1 MLPFAVMLKN
11 LWYTG
16 APLDRVSHL
25 REDAAWVA
33 TRRRAKDTRLVP
45 VWRSR
50 SLVCTEADRALML
63 TVEEAGDL
71 LDTARHEV
79 VLGLRGDTL
88 YIGLDLSHMDDP
100 YDHPRIEA
108 QGAFEDLRR
117 IGPVIPADEG
127 AILAH
132 ARGMMTWHQRHGFC
146 GVCGAPTQAS
156 HGGYQRNCTD
166 CGAQHFPRT
175 DPAVIMLVH
184 KGDHCLLGRTHQFP
198 RRIYSALAGFVEP
211 GESLEEAV
219 AREVFEEAG
228 LRVGAV
234 RYMAS
239 QPWPFPSSLMLGFH
253 AEALTTELD
262 IDPKELEDARWMR
275 RADLD
280 RLEDFGMELPRR
292 DSIAWRLVKAWQDGM
307 PDKVMN

>member
-1 MLPFAVMLKN
+1 MLKN

-16 APLDRVSHL
+16 APLDRISHL

-33 TRRRAKDTRLVP
+33 ARRRSKDTRLVP

-50 SLVCTEADRALML
+50 SLVHTEDDRALLL

-71 LDTARHEV
+71 LDTAQHEV
-79 VLGLRGDTL
+79 VLGLEGDTL
-88 YIGLDLSHMDDP
+88 YIGLDLSHLEDP
-100 YDHPRIEA
+100 YGHPRIEA
-108 QGAFEDLRR
+108 EGAFEDLRQ
-117 IGPVIPADEG
+117 IGPVIPAEEG

-132 ARGMMTWHQRHGFC
+132 ARGMMTWHQRHRFC
-146 GVCGAPTQAS
+146 GVCGAPTEVS
-156 HGGYQRNCTD
+156 HAGHQRNCTS
-166 CGAQHFPRT
+166 CNAQHFPRT

-184 KGDHCLLGRTHQFP
+184 KGDNCLLGRTHQFP
-198 RRIYSALAGFVEP
+198 RRIYSTLAGFVEP

-228 LRVGAV
+228 VKVGEV

-253 AEALTTELD
+253 AEAEAMDLN
-262 IDPKELEDARWMR
+262 IDPKELEDARWMTR
-275 RADLD
+275 EQID
-280 RLEDFGMELPRR
+280 RIEDFDMELPRR
-292 DSIAWRLVKAWQDGM
+292 DSIAWRLVKAWMDGL
-307 PDKVMN
+307 

>member
-1 MLPFAVMLKN
+1 MLKN

-33 TRRRAKDTRLVP
+33 ARRRAKDTRLVP

-50 SLVCTEADRALML
+50 SLVHTEDDRALIL
-63 TVEEAGDL
+63 TVEEAGEL
-71 LDTARHEV
+71 LDSAQHEV
-79 VLGLRGDTL
+79 VLGLEGDTL
-88 YIGLDLSHMDDP
+88 YIGLDLSHLDDP
-100 YDHPRIEA
+100 YGHPRIGAE
-108 QGAFEDLRR
+108 GAFEDLRQ

-132 ARGMMTWHQRHGFC
+132 ARGMMTWHQRHQFC
-146 GVCGAPTQAS
+146 GVCGAPTEVS
-156 HGGYQRNCTD
+156 HGGYQRNCTG
-166 CGAQHFPRT
+166 CSAQHFPRT

-184 KGDHCLLGRTHQFP
+184 KGDNCLLGRTHHFP
-198 RRIYSALAGFVEP
+198 RRIYSTLAGFVEP

-228 LRVGAV
+228 VTVGEV

-253 AEALTTELD
+253 AEAEAMELN
-262 IDPKELEDARWMR
+262 IDPKELEDARWMTR
-275 RADLD
+275 EQIGRIEEFD
-280 RLEDFGMELPRR
+280 MELPRR
-292 DSIAWRLVKAWQDGM
+292 DSIAWRLVKAWMDGL
-307 PDKVMN
+307 

>member
-1 MLPFAVMLKN
+1 MLKN

-16 APLDRVSHL
+16 APLDRISHL

-33 TRRRAKDTRLVP
+33 ARRRAKDTRLVP

-50 SLVCTEADRALML
+50 SLVHTEDDRALIL

-71 LDTARHEV
+71 LDSAQHEV
-79 VLGLRGDTL
+79 VLGLEGDTL
-88 YIGLDLSHMDDP
+88 YIGLDLSHLDDP
-100 YDHPRIEA
+100 YGHPRIEA
-108 QGAFEDLRR
+108 EGAFEDLRQ

-132 ARGMMTWHQRHGFC
+132 ARGMMTWHQRHRFC
-146 GVCGAPTQAS
+146 GVCGAPTEVS
-156 HGGYQRNCTD
+156 HGGYQRNCTG
-166 CGAQHFPRT
+166 CNAQHFPRT

-184 KGDHCLLGRTHQFP
+184 KDDNCLLGRTHQFP
-198 RRIYSALAGFVEP
+198 RRIYSTLAGFVEP

-228 LRVGAV
+228 VKVGEV

-253 AEALTTELD
+253 AEAEAMELN
-262 IDPKELEDARWMR
+262 IDPKELEDARWMTR
-275 RADLD
+275 EQIGRI
-280 RLEDFGMELPRR
+280 EDFDIELPRR
-292 DSIAWRLVKAWQDGM
+292 DSIAWRLVKAWMDGM
-307 PDKVMN
+307 PG

>member
-1 MLPFAVMLKN
+1 MLKN

-16 APLDRVSHL
+16 APLDRISHL

-33 TRRRAKDTRLVP
+33 ARRRAKDTRLVP

-50 SLVCTEADRALML
+50 SLVHTEDDRALIL

-71 LDTARHEV
+71 LDSAQHEV
-79 VLGLRGDTL
+79 ILGLEGDTL
-88 YIGLDLSHMDDP
+88 YIGLDLSHLEDP
-100 YDHPRIEA
+100 YGHPRIEA
-108 QGAFEDLRR
+108 EGAFEDLRE
-117 IGPVIPADEG
+117 IGPVIPAEEG

-132 ARGMMTWHQRHGFC
+132 ARGMMTWHQRHRFC
-146 GVCGAPTQAS
+146 GVCGAPTEVS
-156 HGGYQRNCTD
+156 HAGHQRNCTS
-166 CGAQHFPRT
+166 CKAQHFPRT

-184 KGDHCLLGRTHQFP
+184 KGDNCLLGRTHQFP
-198 RRIYSALAGFVEP
+198 RRIYSTLAGFVEP

-228 LRVGAV
+228 VRVGEV

-253 AEALTTELD
+253 AEAEAMDLK
-262 IDPKELEDARWMR
+262 IDPKELEDARWMTR
-275 RADLD
+275 EQMD
-280 RLEDFGMELPRR
+280 RIEDFDMELPRR
-292 DSIAWRLVKAWQDGM
+292 DRIAWRLVKAWLDG
-307 PDKVMN
+307 V

>member
-1 MLPFAVMLKN
+1 MLKN

-33 TRRRAKDTRLVP
+33 ARRRAKDTRLVP

-50 SLVCTEADRALML
+50 SLVHTEDDRALIL
-63 TVEEAGDL
+63 TVEEAGEL
-71 LDTARHEV
+71 LDSAQHEV
-79 VLGLRGDTL
+79 VLGLEGDTL
-88 YIGLDLSHMDDP
+88 YIGLDLSHLDDP
-100 YDHPRIEA
+100 YGHPRIEA
-108 QGAFEDLRR
+108 EGAFEDLRQ

-132 ARGMMTWHQRHGFC
+132 ARGMMTWHQRHQFC
-146 GVCGAPTQAS
+146 GVCGAPTEVS
-156 HGGYQRNCTD
+156 HGGYQRNCTG
-166 CGAQHFPRT
+166 CSAQHFPRT

-184 KGDHCLLGRTHQFP
+184 KGDNCLLGRTHHFP
-198 RRIYSALAGFVEP
+198 RRIYSTLAGFVEP

-228 LRVGAV
+228 VTVGEV

-253 AEALTTELD
+253 AEAEAMELN
-262 IDPKELEDARWMR
+262 IDPKELEDARWMTR
-275 RADLD
+275 EQIGRIEEFD
-280 RLEDFGMELPRR
+280 MELPRR
-292 DSIAWRLVKAWQDGM
+292 DSIAWRLVKAWMDGL
-307 PDKVMN
+307 

>member
-1 MLPFAVMLKN
+1 MLKN

-16 APLDRVSHL
+16 APLDRISHL

-33 TRRRAKDTRLVP
+33 ARRRAKDTRLVP

-50 SLVCTEADRALML
+50 SLVHAEDDRALIL

-71 LDTARHEV
+71 LDTAQHEV
-79 VLGLRGDTL
+79 MLGLEGDTL
-88 YIGLDLSHMDDP
+88 YIGLDLSHLDDP
-100 YDHPRIEA
+100 YGHPRIEA
-108 QGAFEDLRR
+108 EGAFEDLRQ

-146 GVCGAPTQAS
+146 GVCGAPTEAS
-156 HGGYQRNCTD
+156 HGGYQRNCTG
-166 CGAQHFPRT
+166 CKAQHFPRT

-184 KGDHCLLGRTHQFP
+184 KDDNCLLGRTHQFP
-198 RRIYSALAGFVEP
+198 RRIYSTLAGFVEP

-228 LRVGAV
+228 VRVGEV

-253 AEALTTELD
+253 AEAETMELN
-262 IDPKELEDARWMR
+262 IDPEELEDARWMTR
-275 RADLD
+275 EQIGRI
-280 RLEDFGMELPRR
+280 EDFDMELPRR
-292 DSIAWRLVKAWQDGM
+292 DSIAWRLVKAWMDGI
-307 PDKVMN
+307 PG

>member
-1 MLPFAVMLKN
+1 MLKN

-16 APLDRVSHL
+16 APLDRISHL

-33 TRRRAKDTRLVP
+33 ARRRAKDTRLVP

-50 SLVCTEADRALML
+50 SLVHTEDDRALIL

-71 LDTARHEV
+71 LDSAQHEV
-79 VLGLRGDTL
+79 VLGLEGDTL
-88 YIGLDLSHMDDP
+88 YIGLDLSHLDDP
-100 YDHPRIEA
+100 YGHPRIEA
-108 QGAFEDLRR
+108 EGAFEDLRQ

-132 ARGMMTWHQRHGFC
+132 ARGMMTWHQRHRFC
-146 GVCGAPTQAS
+146 GVCGSPTEVS
-156 HGGYQRNCTD
+156 HGGYQRNCTG

-184 KGDHCLLGRTHQFP
+184 KGDNCLLGRTHQFP
-198 RRIYSALAGFVEP
+198 RRIYSTLAGFVEP

-228 LRVGAV
+228 VTVGEV

-253 AEALTTELD
+253 AEAEAMELN
-262 IDPKELEDARWMR
+262 IDPKELEDARWMTR
-275 RADLD
+275 EQIGRI
-280 RLEDFGMELPRR
+280 EDFDMELPRR
-292 DSIAWRLVKAWQDGM
+292 DSIAWRLVKAWMDGF
-307 PDKVMN
+307 

>member
-1 MLPFAVMLKN
+1 MLKN

-16 APLDRVSHL
+16 APLDRISHL
-25 REDAAWVA
+25 REDPVWIAA
-33 TRRRAKDTRLVP
+33 RRRAKDTRLVP

-50 SLVCTEADRALML
+50 SLVHTEDDRALIL

-71 LDTARHEV
+71 LDTAQHEV
-79 VLGLRGDTL
+79 VLGLEGDTL
-88 YIGLDLSHMDDP
+88 YIGLDLSHLDDP
-100 YDHPRIEA
+100 YGHPRIEA
-108 QGAFEDLRR
+108 EGAFEDLRQ

-132 ARGMMTWHQRHGFC
+132 ARGMMTWHQRHRFC
-146 GVCGAPTQAS
+146 GVCGAPTEVS
-156 HGGYQRNCTD
+156 HGGYQRNCTG

-184 KGDHCLLGRTHQFP
+184 KGDNCLLGRTHQFP
-198 RRIYSALAGFVEP
+198 RRIYSTLAGFVEP

-228 LRVGAV
+228 VTVGEV

-253 AEALTTELD
+253 AEAEAMELN
-262 IDPKELEDARWMR
+262 IDPKELEDARWMTR
-275 RADLD
+275 EQIGRI
-280 RLEDFGMELPRR
+280 EDFDMELPRR
-292 DSIAWRLVKAWQDGM
+292 DSIAWRLVKAWMDGF
-307 PDKVMN
+307 

>member
-1 MLPFAVMLKN
+1 MLKN

-16 APLDRVSHL
+16 APLDRISHL

-33 TRRRAKDTRLVP
+33 ARRRAKDTRLVP

-50 SLVCTEADRALML
+50 SLVHTEDDRALIL

-71 LDTARHEV
+71 LDSAQHEV
-79 VLGLRGDTL
+79 VLGLEGDTL
-88 YIGLDLSHMDDP
+88 YIGLDLSHLDDP
-100 YDHPRIEA
+100 YGHPRIEA
-108 QGAFEDLRR
+108 EGAFEDLRQ

-132 ARGMMTWHQRHGFC
+132 ARGMMTWHQRHRFC
-146 GVCGAPTQAS
+146 GVCGSPTEVS
-156 HGGYQRNCTD
+156 HGGYQRNCTG

-184 KGDHCLLGRTHQFP
+184 KGDNCLLGRTHQFP
-198 RRIYSALAGFVEP
+198 RRIYSTLAGFVEP

-228 LRVGAV
+228 VTVGEV

-253 AEALTTELD
+253 AEAEAMELN
-262 IDPKELEDARWMR
+262 IDPKELEDARWMTR
-275 RADLD
+275 EQIGRI
-280 RLEDFGMELPRR
+280 EDFDMELPRR
-292 DSIAWRLVKAWQDGM
+292 DSIAWRLVKAWMDGL
-307 PDKVMN
+307 

>member
-1 MLPFAVMLKN
+1 MLKN

-25 REDAAWVA
+25 REDAAWVGA
-33 TRRRAKDTRLVP
+33 RRRAKDTRLVP

-50 SLVCTEADRALML
+50 SLVHTEDDRALIL

-71 LDTARHEV
+71 LDSAQQEV
-79 VLGLRGDTL
+79 VLGLEGETL
-88 YIGLDLSHMDDP
+88 YIGLDLSHLDDP
-100 YDHPRIEA
+100 YGHPRIDSE
-108 QGAFEDLRR
+108 GAFEDLRE
-117 IGPVIPADEG
+117 IGPVIPAQEG

-132 ARGMMTWHQRHGFC
+132 ARGMLTWHQRHRFC
-146 GVCGAPTQAS
+146 GVCGAPTISS
-156 HGGYQRNCTD
+156 HAGYQRNCTS
-166 CGAQHFPRT
+166 CKAQHFPRT

-184 KGDHCLLGRTHQFP
+184 KGDNCLLGRTHQFP
-198 RRIYSALAGFVEP
+198 PRRYSTLAGFVEP

-228 LRVGAV
+228 VRVGEV

-239 QPWPFPSSLMLGFH
+239 QPWPFPASLMLGFH
-253 AEALTTELD
+253 AEAEAMDLRIDPEELD
-262 IDPKELEDARWMR
+262 DARWMTR
-275 RADLD
+275 EQMD

-292 DSIAWRLVKAWQDGM
+292 DSIAWRLVKAWLDG
-307 PDKVMN
+307 V

>member
-1 MLPFAVMLKN
+1 MLKN

-16 APLDRVSHL
+16 APLDRISHL

-33 TRRRAKDTRLVP
+33 ARRRSKDTRLVP

-50 SLVCTEADRALML
+50 SLVHTEDDRALLL

-71 LDTARHEV
+71 LDTAQHEV
-79 VLGLRGDTL
+79 VLGLEGDTL
-88 YIGLDLSHMDDP
+88 YIGLDLSHLEDP
-100 YDHPRIEA
+100 YGHPRIEA
-108 QGAFEDLRR
+108 EGAFEDLRQ
-117 IGPVIPADEG
+117 IGPVIPAEEG

-132 ARGMMTWHQRHGFC
+132 ARGMMTWHQRHRFC
-146 GVCGAPTQAS
+146 GVCGAPTEVS
-156 HGGYQRNCTD
+156 HAGHQRNCTN
-166 CGAQHFPRT
+166 CNAQHFPRT

-184 KGDHCLLGRTHQFP
+184 KGDNCLLGRTHQFP
-198 RRIYSALAGFVEP
+198 RRIYSTLAGFVEP

-228 LRVGAV
+228 VKVGEV

-253 AEALTTELD
+253 AEAEAMDLN
-262 IDPKELEDARWMR
+262 IDPKELEDARWMTR
-275 RADLD
+275 EQID
-280 RLEDFGMELPRR
+280 RIEDFDMELPRR
-292 DSIAWRLVKAWQDGM
+292 DSIAWRLVKAWMDGL
-307 PDKVMN
+307 

>member
-1 MLPFAVMLKN
+1 MLKN

-33 TRRRAKDTRLVP
+33 ARRRAKDTRLVP

-50 SLVCTEADRALML
+50 SLVHTEDDRALIL
-63 TVEEAGDL
+63 TVEEAGEL
-71 LDTARHEV
+71 LDSAQHEV
-79 VLGLRGDTL
+79 VLGLEGDTL
-88 YIGLDLSHMDDP
+88 YIGLDLSHLDDP
-100 YDHPRIEA
+100 YGHPRIGAE
-108 QGAFEDLRR
+108 GAFEDLRQ

-132 ARGMMTWHQRHGFC
+132 ARGMMTWHQRHLFC
-146 GVCGAPTQAS
+146 GVCGAPTEVS
-156 HGGYQRNCTD
+156 HGGYQRNCTG
-166 CGAQHFPRT
+166 CSAQHFPRT

-184 KGDHCLLGRTHQFP
+184 KGDNCLLGRTHHFP
-198 RRIYSALAGFVEP
+198 RRIYSTLAGFVEP

-228 LRVGAV
+228 VTVGEV

-253 AEALTTELD
+253 AEAEAMELN
-262 IDPKELEDARWMR
+262 IDPKELEDARWMTR
-275 RADLD
+275 EQIGRIEEFD
-280 RLEDFGMELPRR
+280 MELPRR
-292 DSIAWRLVKAWQDGM
+292 DSIAWRLVKAWMD
-307 PDKVMN
+307 DF

>member
-1 MLPFAVMLKN
+1 MLKN

-16 APLDRVSHL
+16 APLDRISHL
-25 REDAAWVA
+25 REDPAWVA
-33 TRRRAKDTRLVP
+33 ARRRAKDTRLVP

-50 SLVCTEADRALML
+50 SLVHTEDDRALIL

-71 LDTARHEV
+71 LDSAQHEV
-79 VLGLRGDTL
+79 VLGLQGDTL
-88 YIGLDLSHMDDP
+88 YIGLDLSHLEDP
-100 YDHPRIEA
+100 YGHPRIEA
-108 QGAFEDLRR
+108 EGAFEDLRQ

-132 ARGMMTWHQRHGFC
+132 ARGMMTWHHRHRFC
-146 GVCGAPTQAS
+146 GVCGAPTEVS
-156 HGGYQRNCTD
+156 HGGYQRNCTG
-166 CGAQHFPRT
+166 CKAQHFPRT

-184 KGDHCLLGRTHQFP
+184 KGDNCLLGRTHQFP
-198 RRIYSALAGFVEP
+198 RRIYSTLAGFVEP

-228 LRVGAV
+228 VKVGEV

-253 AEALTTELD
+253 AEAETMALN
-262 IDPKELEDARWMR
+262 IDPKELEDARWMTR
-275 RADLD
+275 EQMGRV
-280 RLEDFGMELPRR
+280 EDFGMELPRR
-292 DSIAWRLVKAWQDGM
+292 DSIAWRLVKAWLDGA
-307 PDKVMN
+307 PG

>member
-1 MLPFAVMLKN
+1 MLKN

-33 TRRRAKDTRLVP
+33 ARRRAKDTRLVP

-50 SLVCTEADRALML
+50 SLVHTEDDRALIL
-63 TVEEAGDL
+63 TVEEAGEL
-71 LDTARHEV
+71 LDSAQHEV
-79 VLGLRGDTL
+79 VLGLEGDTL
-88 YIGLDLSHMDDP
+88 YIGLDLSHLDDP
-100 YDHPRIEA
+100 YGHPRIGAE
-108 QGAFEDLRR
+108 GAFEDLRQ

-132 ARGMMTWHQRHGFC
+132 ARGMMTWHQRHLFC
-146 GVCGAPTQAS
+146 GVCGAPTEMS
-156 HGGYQRNCTD
+156 HGGYQRNCTG
-166 CGAQHFPRT
+166 CSAQHFPRT

-184 KGDHCLLGRTHQFP
+184 KGDNCLLGRTHHFP
-198 RRIYSALAGFVEP
+198 RRIYSTLAGFVEP

-228 LRVGAV
+228 VTVGEV

-253 AEALTTELD
+253 AEAEAMELN
-262 IDPKELEDARWMR
+262 IDPKELEDARWMTR
-275 RADLD
+275 EQIGRIEEFD
-280 RLEDFGMELPRR
+280 MELPRR
-292 DSIAWRLVKAWQDGM
+292 DSIAWRLVKAWMDGF
-307 PDKVMN
+307 

>member
-1 MLPFAVMLKN
+1 MLKN

-16 APLDRVSHL
+16 APLDRISHL

-33 TRRRAKDTRLVP
+33 ARRRAKDTRLVP

-50 SLVCTEADRALML
+50 SLIHTEDDRALLL
-63 TVEEAGDL
+63 TVGEAGDL
-71 LDTARHEV
+71 LHSAQHEV
-79 VLGLRGDTL
+79 ILGLKGDTL
-88 YIGLDLSHMDDP
+88 YIGLDLSHLEDP
-100 YDHPRIEA
+100 YGHPRIEA
-108 QGAFEDLRR
+108 EGAFEDLRQ

-146 GVCGAPTQAS
+146 GVCGAPTEVS
-156 HGGYQRNCTD
+156 HGGYQRNCTN
-166 CGAQHFPRT
+166 CNAQHFPRT

-184 KGDHCLLGRTHQFP
+184 KGDNCLLGRTHQFP
-198 RRIYSALAGFVEP
+198 RRIYSTLAGFVEP

-228 LRVGAV
+228 VKVGEV

-253 AEALTTELD
+253 AEAEAMDLK
-262 IDPKELEDARWMR
+262 IDPKELEDARWMTR
-275 RADLD
+275 GQID
-280 RLEDFGMELPRR
+280 RIEDFDMELPRR
-292 DSIAWRLVKAWQDGM
+292 DSIAWRLVKAWMDGM
-307 PDKVMN
+307 PG

>member
-253 AEALTTELD
+253 AEALTTKLD

>member
-1 MLPFAVMLKN
+1 MLKN

-16 APLDRVSHL
+16 APLDRISHL
-25 REDAAWVA
+25 REDPVWIAA
-33 TRRRAKDTRLVP
+33 RRRAKDTRLVP

-50 SLVCTEADRALML
+50 SLVHTEDDRALIL
-63 TVEEAGDL
+63 TVEEAGEL
-71 LDTARHEV
+71 LDAAQHEV
-79 VLGLRGDTL
+79 VLGLEGDTL
-88 YIGLDLSHMDDP
+88 YIGLDLSHLEDP
-100 YDHPRIEA
+100 YGHPRI
-108 QGAFEDLRR
+108 GAEGVFEDLRQ

-132 ARGMMTWHQRHGFC
+132 ARGMMTWHQRHRFC
-146 GVCGAPTQAS
+146 GVCGSPTEVS
-156 HGGYQRNCTD
+156 HGGYQRNCTG

-184 KGDHCLLGRTHQFP
+184 KGDNCLLGRTHQFP
-198 RRIYSALAGFVEP
+198 QRIYSTLAGFVEP

-228 LRVGAV
+228 VTVGEV

-253 AEALTTELD
+253 AEAEAMDLN
-262 IDPKELEDARWMR
+262 IDPKELEDARWMTR
-275 RADLD
+275 EQID
-280 RLEDFGMELPRR
+280 RIEEFDMELPRR
-292 DSIAWRLVKAWQDGM
+292 DSIAWRLVKAWMDGM
-307 PDKVMN
+307 PG

>member
-1 MLPFAVMLKN
+1 MLKN

-16 APLDRVSHL
+16 APLDRISHL

-33 TRRRAKDTRLVP
+33 ARRRAKDTRLVP

-50 SLVCTEADRALML
+50 SLIHTEDDRALIL

-71 LDTARHEV
+71 LDSAQHEV
-79 VLGLRGDTL
+79 ILGLEGDTL
-88 YIGLDLSHMDDP
+88 YIGLDLSHLEDP
-100 YDHPRIEA
+100 YGHPRIEA
-108 QGAFEDLRR
+108 EGAFEDLRQ

-146 GVCGAPTQAS
+146 GVCGAPTEVS
-156 HGGYQRNCTD
+156 HAGYQRNCTG
-166 CGAQHFPRT
+166 CNAQHFPRT

-184 KGDHCLLGRTHQFP
+184 KGDNCLLGRTHQFP
-198 RRIYSALAGFVEP
+198 RRIYSTLAGFVEP
-211 GESLEEAV
+211 GECLEEAV

-228 LRVGAV
+228 VKVGEV

-253 AEALTTELD
+253 AEAEAMDLK
-262 IDPKELEDARWMR
+262 IDPKELEDARWMTR
-275 RADLD
+275 EQIGRI
-280 RLEDFGMELPRR
+280 EDFDMELPRR
-292 DSIAWRLVKAWQDGM
+292 DSIAWRLVKAWMDGV
-307 PDKVMN
+307 PG

>member
-1 MLPFAVMLKN
+1 MLKN

-16 APLDRVSHL
+16 APLDRISHL

-33 TRRRAKDTRLVP
+33 ARRRAKDTRLVP

-50 SLVCTEADRALML
+50 SLIHTEDDRALLL

-71 LDTARHEV
+71 LDSAQHEV
-79 VLGLRGDTL
+79 ILGLEGDTL
-88 YIGLDLSHMDDP
+88 YIGLDLSHLEDP
-100 YDHPRIEA
+100 YGHPRIEA
-108 QGAFEDLRR
+108 EGAFEDLRQ

-146 GVCGAPTQAS
+146 GVCGAPTEVS
-156 HGGYQRNCTD
+156 HGGYQRNCTN
-166 CGAQHFPRT
+166 CNAQHFPRT

-184 KGDHCLLGRTHQFP
+184 KGDNCLLGRTHQFP
-198 RRIYSALAGFVEP
+198 RRIYSTLAGFVEP

-228 LRVGAV
+228 VKVGEV

-253 AEALTTELD
+253 AEAEAMDLK
-262 IDPKELEDARWMR
+262 IDPKELEDARWMTR
-275 RADLD
+275 GQID
-280 RLEDFGMELPRR
+280 RIEDFDMELPRR
-292 DSIAWRLVKAWQDGM
+292 DSIAWRLVKAWMDGM
-307 PDKVMN
+307 PG

>member
-1 MLPFAVMLKN
+1 MLKN

-33 TRRRAKDTRLVP
+33 ARRRAKDTRLVP

-50 SLVCTEADRALML
+50 SLVHTEDDRALIL
-63 TVEEAGDL
+63 TVEEAGEL
-71 LDTARHEV
+71 LDSAQHEV
-79 VLGLRGDTL
+79 VLGLEGDTL
-88 YIGLDLSHMDDP
+88 YIGLDLSHLDDP
-100 YDHPRIEA
+100 YGHPRIEA
-108 QGAFEDLRR
+108 EGAFEDLRQ

-132 ARGMMTWHQRHGFC
+132 ARGMMTWHQRHLFC
-146 GVCGAPTQAS
+146 GVCGAPTEVS
-156 HGGYQRNCTD
+156 HGGYQRNCTG
-166 CGAQHFPRT
+166 CSAQHFPRT

-184 KGDHCLLGRTHQFP
+184 KGDNCLLGRTHHFP
-198 RRIYSALAGFVEP
+198 RRIYSTLAGFVEP

-228 LRVGAV
+228 VTVGEV

-253 AEALTTELD
+253 AEAEAMALN
-262 IDPKELEDARWMR
+262 IDPKELEDARWMTR
-275 RADLD
+275 EQIGRIEEFD
-280 RLEDFGMELPRR
+280 MELPRR
-292 DSIAWRLVKAWQDGM
+292 DSIAWRLVKAWMDGF
-307 PDKVMN
+307 

>member
-1 MLPFAVMLKN
+1 MLKN

-33 TRRRAKDTRLVP
+33 ARRQAKDTRLVP

-50 SLVCTEADRALML
+50 SLVHTEDDRALIL

-71 LDTARHEV
+71 LDSAQHEV
-79 VLGLRGDTL
+79 VLGLEGDTL
-88 YIGLDLSHMDDP
+88 YIGLDLSHLDDP
-100 YDHPRIEA
+100 YGHPRIEA
-108 QGAFEDLRR
+108 EGAFEDLRQ

-132 ARGMMTWHQRHGFC
+132 ARGMMTWHQRHLFC
-146 GVCGAPTQAS
+146 GVCGAPTEVS
-156 HGGYQRNCTD
+156 HGGYQRNCTG
-166 CGAQHFPRT
+166 CSAQHFPRT

-184 KGDHCLLGRTHQFP
+184 KGDNCLLGRTHHFP
-198 RRIYSALAGFVEP
+198 RRIYSTLAGFVEP

-228 LRVGAV
+228 VTVGEV

-253 AEALTTELD
+253 AEAEAMALN
-262 IDPKELEDARWMR
+262 IDPKELEDARWMTR
-275 RADLD
+275 EQIGRIEEFD
-280 RLEDFGMELPRR
+280 MELPRR
-292 DSIAWRLVKAWQDGM
+292 DSIAWRLVKAWMDGF
-307 PDKVMN
+307 

>member
-1 MLPFAVMLKN
+1 MLPFAPMLKN

-33 TRRRAKDTRLVP
+33 ARRRAKDTRLVP

-50 SLVCTEADRALML
+50 SLVHTEDDRALIL
-63 TVEEAGDL
+63 TVEEAGEL
-71 LDTARHEV
+71 LDSAQHEV
-79 VLGLRGDTL
+79 VLGLEGDTL
-88 YIGLDLSHMDDP
+88 YIGLDLSHLDDP
-100 YDHPRIEA
+100 YGHPRIGAE
-108 QGAFEDLRR
+108 GAFEDLRQ

-132 ARGMMTWHQRHGFC
+132 ARGMMTWHQRHQLC
-146 GVCGAPTQAS
+146 GVFGAPPEVS
-156 HGGYQRNCTD
+156 HGGYQRNCTG
-166 CGAQHFPRT
+166 CSAQHFPRT

-184 KGDHCLLGRTHQFP
+184 KGDNCLLGRTHQFP
-198 RRIYSALAGFVEP
+198 RRIYSTLAGFVEP

-228 LRVGAV
+228 VTVGEV

-253 AEALTTELD
+253 AEAEAMELN
-262 IDPKELEDARWMR
+262 IDPKELEDARWMTR
-275 RADLD
+275 EQIGRI
-280 RLEDFGMELPRR
+280 EDFDMELPRR
-292 DSIAWRLVKAWQDGM
+292 DSIAWRLVKAWMDGL
-307 PDKVMN
+307 

>member
-1 MLPFAVMLKN
+1 MLKN

-16 APLDRVSHL
+16 APLDRISHL

-33 TRRRAKDTRLVP
+33 ARRRAKDTRLVP

-50 SLVCTEADRALML
+50 SLVRTEEDRALIL

-71 LDTARHEV
+71 LDAAQHEV
-79 VLGLRGDTL
+79 ILGLEGDTL
-88 YIGLDLSHMDDP
+88 YLGLDLSHLDDP
-100 YDHPRIEA
+100 YGHPRIDA
-108 QGAFEDLRR
+108 DGAFEDLRQ
-117 IGPVIPADEG
+117 IGPIIPADEG

-146 GVCGAPTQAS
+146 GVCGAPTEAS
-156 HGGYQRNCTD
+156 HGGYQRNCTN

-184 KGDHCLLGRTHQFP
+184 KGDNCLLGRTHQFP
-198 RRIYSALAGFVEP
+198 RRIYSTLAGFVEP

-228 LRVGAV
+228 VRVGEV

-253 AEALTTELD
+253 AEAEAMELN
-262 IDPKELEDARWMR
+262 IDPKELEDARWMTR
-275 RADLD
+275 EQMD
-280 RLEDFGMELPRR
+280 RIEEFDMELPRR
-292 DSIAWRLVKAWQDGM
+292 DSIAWRLVKAWMDGLAG
-307 PDKVMN
+307 

>member
-1 MLPFAVMLKN
+1 MLKN

-33 TRRRAKDTRLVP
+33 ARRRAKDTRLVP

-50 SLVCTEADRALML
+50 SLVHTEDDRALIL
-63 TVEEAGDL
+63 TVEEAGEL
-71 LDTARHEV
+71 LDSAQHEV
-79 VLGLRGDTL
+79 VLGLEGDTL
-88 YIGLDLSHMDDP
+88 YIGLDLSHLDDP
-100 YDHPRIEA
+100 YGHPRIGAE
-108 QGAFEDLRR
+108 GAFEDLRQ

-132 ARGMMTWHQRHGFC
+132 ARGMMTWHQRHQFC
-146 GVCGAPTQAS
+146 GVCGAPTEVS
-156 HGGYQRNCTD
+156 HGGYQRNCTG
-166 CGAQHFPRT
+166 CSAQHFPRT

-184 KGDHCLLGRTHQFP
+184 KGDNCLLGRTHHFP
-198 RRIYSALAGFVEP
+198 RRIYSTLAGFVEP

-228 LRVGAV
+228 VTVGEV

-253 AEALTTELD
+253 AEAEAMALN
-262 IDPKELEDARWMR
+262 IDPKELEDARWMTR
-275 RADLD
+275 EQIGRIEEFD
-280 RLEDFGMELPRR
+280 MELPRR
-292 DSIAWRLVKAWQDGM
+292 DSIAWRLVKAWMDGL
-307 PDKVMN
+307 

>member
-1 MLPFAVMLKN
+1 MLKN

-33 TRRRAKDTRLVP
+33 ARRRAKDTRLVP

-50 SLVCTEADRALML
+50 SLVHTEDDRALIL
-63 TVEEAGDL
+63 TVEEAGEL
-71 LDTARHEV
+71 LDSAQHEV
-79 VLGLRGDTL
+79 VLGLEGDTL
-88 YIGLDLSHMDDP
+88 YIGLDLSHLEDP
-100 YDHPRIEA
+100 YGHPRIGAE
-108 QGAFEDLRR
+108 GAFEDLRQ

-132 ARGMMTWHQRHGFC
+132 ARGMMTWHQRHLFC
-146 GVCGAPTQAS
+146 GVCGSPTEVS
-156 HGGYQRNCTD
+156 HGGYQRNCTG

-184 KGDHCLLGRTHQFP
+184 KGDNCLLGRTHHFP
-198 RRIYSALAGFVEP
+198 RRIYSTLAGFVEP

-228 LRVGAV
+228 VTVGEV

-253 AEALTTELD
+253 AEAEAMALN
-262 IDPKELEDARWMR
+262 IDPKELEDARWMTR
-275 RADLD
+275 EQIGRIEEFD
-280 RLEDFGMELPRR
+280 MELPRR
-292 DSIAWRLVKAWQDGM
+292 DSIAWRLVKAWMDGF
-307 PDKVMN
+307 

>member
-1 MLPFAVMLKN
+1 MLPFAPMLKN

-33 TRRRAKDTRLVP
+33 ARRRAKDTRLVP

-50 SLVCTEADRALML
+50 SLVHTEDDRALIL
-63 TVEEAGDL
+63 TVEEAGEL
-71 LDTARHEV
+71 LDSAQHEV
-79 VLGLRGDTL
+79 VLGLEGDTL
-88 YIGLDLSHMDDP
+88 YIGLDLSHLDDP
-100 YDHPRIEA
+100 YGHPRIGAE
-108 QGAFEDLRR
+108 GAFEDLRQ

-132 ARGMMTWHQRHGFC
+132 ARGMMTWHQRHLFC
-146 GVCGAPTQAS
+146 GVCGAPTEVS
-156 HGGYQRNCTD
+156 HGGYQRNCTG
-166 CGAQHFPRT
+166 CSAQHFPRT

-184 KGDHCLLGRTHQFP
+184 KGDNCLLGRTHHFP
-198 RRIYSALAGFVEP
+198 RRIYSTLAGFVEP

-228 LRVGAV
+228 VTVGEV

-253 AEALTTELD
+253 AEAEAMELN
-262 IDPKELEDARWMR
+262 IDPKELEDARWMTR
-275 RADLD
+275 EQIGRIEEFD
-280 RLEDFGMELPRR
+280 MELPRR
-292 DSIAWRLVKAWQDGM
+292 DSIAWRLVKAWMD
-307 PDKVMN
+307 DF

>member
-1 MLPFAVMLKN
+1 MLPFAPMLKN

-33 TRRRAKDTRLVP
+33 ARRRAKDTRLVP

-50 SLVCTEADRALML
+50 SLVHTEDDRALIL
-63 TVEEAGDL
+63 TVEEAGEL
-71 LDTARHEV
+71 LDSAQHEV
-79 VLGLRGDTL
+79 VLGLEGDTL
-88 YIGLDLSHMDDP
+88 YIGLDLSHLDDP
-100 YDHPRIEA
+100 YGHPRIEA
-108 QGAFEDLRR
+108 EGAFEDLRQ

-132 ARGMMTWHQRHGFC
+132 ARGMMTWHQRHLFC
-146 GVCGAPTQAS
+146 GVCGAPTEVS
-156 HGGYQRNCTD
+156 HGGYQRNCTG
-166 CGAQHFPRT
+166 CSAQHFPRT

-184 KGDHCLLGRTHQFP
+184 KDDNCLLGRTHQFP
-198 RRIYSALAGFVEP
+198 RRIYSTLAGFVEP

-228 LRVGAV
+228 VTVGEV

-253 AEALTTELD
+253 AEAEAMALD
-262 IDPKELEDARWMR
+262 IDPKELEDARWMTR
-275 RADLD
+275 EQIGRIEEFD
-280 RLEDFGMELPRR
+280 MELPRR
-292 DSIAWRLVKAWQDGM
+292 DSIAWRLVKAWMDGL
-307 PDKVMN
+307 